1 MTRYAAQTGVPA
13 DRSRAEIEQT
23 LQRWGAS
30 GFMYGWQEQSAVVA
44 FIVDGRQVR
53 FVLPLPDR
61 ADPEFARTPAKRQ
74 LRDPEQRLA
83 AWEQATRQRWR
94 ALALVIKAK
103 LEAVETG
110 IVTFE
115 QEFLPHLVLPDGGT
129 VHDWIAPQM
138 EQVYRSGVMPRMLPQ
153 LTAGGGS

>member
-1 MTRYAAQTGVPA
+1 MTRFAESTSVPA
-13 DRSRAEIEQT
+13 DRSRAEIERT
-23 LQRWGAS
+23 LQRWGAT
-30 GFMYGWQEQSAVVA
+30 GFMYGWQESSALVAFVVA
-44 FIVDGRQVR
+44 GRQVR
-53 FVLPLPDR
+53 FILPLPDQD
-61 ADPEFARTPAKRQ
+61 DPQFARTPAKRQ
-74 LRDPEQRLA
+74 VRSPEQRLA

-115 QEFLPHLVLPDGGT
+115 QEFLPHLVLPDGST

-138 EQVYRSGVMPRMLPQ
+138 EQVYEKGIMPRLLPQ
-153 LTAGGGS
+153 LTAGGAS